1 MIVFVM
7 FFGCRASGEKNDV
20 KVKTTRIAGGL
31 HRPYKG
37 LGPAWPKGP

>member
-20 KVKTTRIAGGL
+20 IIKYNKRICA
-31 HRPYKG
+31 YYIV
-37 LGPAWPKGP
+37 